1 MKLLQDRVAVISGAA
16 TQKGIGLATAQLF
29 AEHGA
34 AVALLDLERQQPQRV
49 AAAIGDVH
57 RGYVCDVTKKDQ
69 CESVA
74 QQIIQDFGAVDIL
87 INNAGITQ
95 PIRIM
100 GVQPHHYDAVLDV
113 NLRGMLY
120 LSQAFIPHMISRG
133 RGSIAST
140 SSVSA
145 LTGGGFFGGPHYSAA
160 KAGML
165 GLTKDMARELAPK
178 GIRVNAIAPGMVDTE
193 IRGDLMS
200 QEIFD
205 KILSTDPD
213 GTDCEPNGDREHL
226 FVPGL
231 GPFLVCHRC
240 DDRRKRRNVYPLEF

>member
-1 MKLLQDRVAVISGAA
+1 
-16 TQKGIGLATAQLF
+16 
-29 AEHGA
+29 
-34 AVALLDLERQQPQRV
+34 
-49 AAAIGDVH
+49 
-57 RGYVCDVTKKDQ
+57 
-69 CESVA
+69 
-74 QQIIQDFGAVDIL
+74 L

-95 PIRIM
+95 PVRIT
-100 GVQPHHYDAVLDV
+100 GIQPRDYDAVLDV

-178 GIRVNAIAPGMVDTE
+178 GIRVNAVAPGMVDTE

-200 QEIFD
+200 QEVFN
-205 KILSTDPD
+205 KILSTIPMGRIASPTEIANVFLFLASDLSSFVTGATID
-213 GTDCEPNGDREHL
+213 VNGGMFIH
-226 FVPGL
+226 
-231 GPFLVCHRC
+231 
-240 DDRRKRRNVYPLEF
+240 

>member
-1 MKLLQDRVAVISGAA
+1 MLLQERVAVISGAA
-16 TQKGIGLATAQLF
+16 TKKGIGLATAHLF

-34 AVALLDLERQQPQRV
+34 TVAILDLAGADPAQI
-49 AAAIGDVH
+49 AATIGETH

-69 CESVA
+69 CERVA
-74 QQIIQDFGAVDIL
+74 REIIEDLGAVDVL

-100 GVQPHHYDAVLDV
+100 DIQPHNYDAVLDV
-113 NLRGMLY
+113 SLRGMLY

-133 RGSIAST
+133 KGSIAST

-178 GIRVNAIAPGMVDTE
+178 GIRVNAVAPGMVDTD
-193 IRGDLMS
+193 IRGDKMS

-205 KILSTDPD
+205 KIL
-213 GTDCEPNGDREHL
+213 GTIPMGRIASPREIASVFLFLASDLSSFVTGATIDVNGGMFIH
-226 FVPGL
+226 
-231 GPFLVCHRC
+231 
-240 DDRRKRRNVYPLEF
+240 

>member
-1 MKLLQDRVAVISGAA
+1 MLLQDRVAVISGAA

-34 AVALLDLERQQPQRV
+34 AVAILDLERQNPAQV
-49 AAAIGDVH
+49 AAAIGKAH

-69 CESVA
+69 CEGVA
-74 QQIIQDFGAVDIL
+74 HQIIKDFGAVDIL

-100 GVQPHHYDAVLDV
+100 GIEPRHYDAVLDV

-133 RGSIAST
+133 KGSIAST

-145 LTGGGFFGGPHYSAA
+145 LTGG
-160 KAGML
+160 
-165 GLTKDMARELAPK
+165 
-178 GIRVNAIAPGMVDTE
+178 
-193 IRGDLMS
+193 
-200 QEIFD
+200 
-205 KILSTDPD
+205 
-213 GTDCEPNGDREHL
+213 
-226 FVPGL
+226 
-231 GPFLVCHRC
+231 
-240 DDRRKRRNVYPLEF
+240 

>member
-1 MKLLQDRVAVISGAA
+1 MLLQDRVAVISGAA
-16 TQKGIGLATAQLF
+16 TKNGIGLATARLF

-34 AVALLDLERQQPQRV
+34 AVAILDLERANPFQV
-49 AAAIGDVH
+49 AATLGKAH
-57 RGYVCDVTKKDQ
+57 RGYICNVTKKDE
-69 CESVA
+69 CEAVA
-74 QQIIQDFGAVDIL
+74 NQIITDFGQVDIL

-95 PIRIM
+95 PIRILD
-100 GVQPHHYDAVLDV
+100 VQPENYDAVLDV
-113 NLRGMLY
+113 SLRGMLY
-120 LSQAFIPHMISRG
+120 LSQAFIPHMITRG

-178 GIRVNAIAPGMVDTE
+178 GIRVNALAPGMVDTD

-200 QEIFD
+200 QETFT
-205 KILSTDPD
+205 KIVSTIPMGRIASPREIGSVFLFLASDLASFVTGATID
-213 GTDCEPNGDREHL
+213 VNGGMFIH
-226 FVPGL
+226 
-231 GPFLVCHRC
+231 
-240 DDRRKRRNVYPLEF
+240 

>member
-16 TQKGIGLATAQLF
+16 TQKGIGLATAQLLRNMGLPSRSWTLNGKNRSGLPPQS
-29 AEHGA
+29 ETPIA
-34 AVALLDLERQQPQRV
+34 ATSATCKRSMR
-49 AAAIGDVH
+49 
-57 RGYVCDVTKKDQ
+57 
-69 CESVA
+69 SVA

-100 GVQPHHYDAVLDV
+100 GIQPQNYDAVLDV

-145 LTGGGFFGGPHYSAA
+145 ITGEG
-160 KAGML
+160 
-165 GLTKDMARELAPK
+165 
-178 GIRVNAIAPGMVDTE
+178 
-193 IRGDLMS
+193 
-200 QEIFD
+200 
-205 KILSTDPD
+205 
-213 GTDCEPNGDREHL
+213 
-226 FVPGL
+226 
-231 GPFLVCHRC
+231 FLVAALRPSRHAWF
-240 DDRRKRRNVYPLEF
+240 D

>member
-1 MKLLQDRVAVISGAA
+1 M
-16 TQKGIGLATAQLF
+16 
-29 AEHGA
+29 
-34 AVALLDLERQQPQRV
+34 
-49 AAAIGDVH
+49 
-57 RGYVCDVTKKDQ
+57 
-69 CESVA
+69 
-74 QQIIQDFGAVDIL
+74 DIL

-100 GVQPHHYDAVLDV
+100 AIQPQNYDAVLDV

-145 LTGGGFFGGPHYSAA
+145 MTGGGFWWPHYSAA

-178 GIRVNAIAPGMVDTE
+178 GIRVNAVAPGMVDTE

-205 KILSTDPD
+205 KILSTIPMGRIASPTEIANIFLFLASDLSPFVTGATID
-213 GTDCEPNGDREHL
+213 VNGGMFIH
-226 FVPGL
+226 
-231 GPFLVCHRC
+231 
-240 DDRRKRRNVYPLEF
+240 